1 MKKVLFA
8 TSALVLSAGFASAEV
23 AVSGDGRMGVIYDGN
38 DAQFSSRARV
48 KFTLTGESDSGLS
61 FGGAF
66 RVDQENYTFSNSD
79 GYNSRSAARGTA
91 GAVWIS
97 GTYGKLSM
105 GDVVSASEA
114 AIGDLAEVGY
124 TDGEFAGDPEE
135 LFFLTGD
142 GVNTD
147 QGPNILYEYTINNIS
162 LYASAS
168 DGVNT
173 GWPTTVGS
181 GTLVE
186 VVDPVTGEVTV
197 VRDYSVDSASTAY
210 AVAAKYE
217 GSNFWASL
225 SYSKH
230 DDAREIGL
238 AAEGS
243 FNNFSVKGVYLD
255 YDDNEGFEIEQ
266 GPTAAPIFVAA
277 TLEKTYG
284 LSMAYQ
290 MDAILVEGFYRRD
303 GYEYTTAGVDDE
315 DYDSFGIG
323 AEYDLGGGAV
333 LAGGII
339 DTDYLDDTVA
349 DFGIKFSF

>member
-142 GVNTD
+142 GVNID

-168 DGVNT
+168 DGVNR
-173 GWPTTVGS
+173 GWYTTVGS
-181 GTLVE
+181 EPAEGIDT
-186 VVDPVTGEVTV
+186 
-197 VRDYSVDSASTAY
+197 ASTAY
-210 AVAAKYE
+210 ALAAKYE

-303 GYEYTTAGVDDE
+303 ELESLDGTVDADF
-315 DYDSFGIG
+315 DSFGIG
-323 AEYDLGGGAV
+323 VEYDLGGGAV

-339 DTDYLDDTVA
+339 DTDYLDDTVVDA
-349 DFGIKFSF
+349 GIKFSF

>member
-23 AVSGDGRMGVIYDGN
+23 AVTGNGRMGVIYDGN

-255 YDDNEGFEIEQ
+255 YDDNIGFDIEQ
-266 GPTAAPIFVAA
+266 GSAAAPTLVAA

-303 GYEYTTAGVDDE
+303 ELESLDGSVDADF
-315 DYDSFGIG
+315 DSFGIG
-323 AEYDLGGGAV
+323 VEYDLGGGAV

-339 DTDYLDDTVA
+339 DTDYLDDTVVDA
-349 DFGIKFSF
+349 GIKFSF